1 MDLDLDT
8 MPGSLTLDQQAELI
22 SLRARLSTMSKGQ
35 VTALLNELLE
45 KQIHQNNRI
54 VAQLKA

>member
-1 MDLDLDT
+1 MDLNLDT
-8 MPGSLTLDQQAELI
+8 MPGSLTLDQQASLI
-22 SLRARLSTMSKGQ
+22 SLKARLTNMGRAE

-54 VAQLKA
+54 IGELKA